1 MLYDDRDLR
10 AFDNSDEREAFRE
23 VLQTYYSRN
32 YRASIVSLYSLVMFD
47 LYNKLQYMAEE
58 GEDKAKKELSKVNK
72 LIEEDEKYSLVE
84 KELLV
89 FFEDSYSIHF
99 NRFSRDLAYLK
110 DTRDDCAHLKVNST
124 FLSIPKDYQVRMLI
138 SSMYEN
144 LFTVKAPFMDD
155 LFSFVSND
163 IEQYSSDDTPIL
175 QTKID
180 DVVRQK
186 YEKKYFSRMTQTSL
200 LRSLRTLMRLL
211 FVSDDE
217 DAIKNSRG
225 LYIVLRCLIQYI
237 DDAGLGAI
245 CAQDDKLQD
254 LVGRIEIEGLQAN
267 SIREDALFII
277 LCTSRWFCD
286 EFRKNGLF
294 QTIVDKYLV
303 LGNVF
308 ERYFSW
314 IFPDRVEA
322 RWQYYIDN
330 VDRFPCEYQQ
340 SRLDY
345 LKDAPGF
352 SDVVFI
358 EHESSKVPS
367 WTGYDDADAFMS
379 FFSSNIESFSNEAIE
394 KVISSYNSNNQFH
407 SRRCGQAEIKLL
419 IDESNRREMQID
431 WSRYYIFSTYI
442 RKHSEEENKSER
454 F

>member
-10 AFDNSDEREAFRE
+10 AFDNGDEREAFRE

-84 KELLV
+84 KELMD
-89 FFEDSYSIHF
+89 FFKGNYSIHF
-99 NRFSRDLAYLK
+99 NRFSRDLVYLK
-110 DTRDDCAHLKVNST
+110 DTRDDCAHLKVNSS

-155 LFSFVSND
+155 LFSFVSDD
-163 IEQYSSDDTPIL
+163 IEKYSSDDTPIL

-200 LRSLRTLMRLL
+200 IKSLRTLMRLL

-217 DAIKNSRG
+217 DAVKNSRG
-225 LYIVLRCLIQYI
+225 LYIVFRCLIQYI
-237 DDAGLGAI
+237 DNAGLGAI
-245 CAQDDKLQD
+245 CAQDDKIQD
-254 LVGRIEIEGLQAN
+254 LLGRFDNDVLQLN

-286 EFRKNGLF
+286 EFKKNSLF
-294 QTIVDKYLV
+294 QAVVDKYLV
-303 LGNVF
+303 LGDLF

-314 IFPDRVEA
+314 IYPDRVEA
-322 RWQYYIDN
+322 RWQYYLDN
-330 VDRFPCEYQQ
+330 IDRFSCEYQQ
-340 SRLDY
+340 SRLDF

-358 EHESSKVPS
+358 EHESNKVPS
-367 WTGYDDADAFMS
+367 WTGFDDADVFMS
-379 FFSSNIESFSNEAIE
+379 FFSKNIETFSNEAIE
-394 KVISSYNSNNQFH
+394 KVISAYNSNNQFH
-407 SRRCGQAEIKLL
+407 SRRYGQAGIKLL
-419 IDESNRREMQID
+419 INEVTRREMQID
-431 WSRYYIFSTYI
+431 WSHYYIFSTYI
-442 RKHSEEENKSER
+442 RKHSEEENKSE
-454 F
+454 